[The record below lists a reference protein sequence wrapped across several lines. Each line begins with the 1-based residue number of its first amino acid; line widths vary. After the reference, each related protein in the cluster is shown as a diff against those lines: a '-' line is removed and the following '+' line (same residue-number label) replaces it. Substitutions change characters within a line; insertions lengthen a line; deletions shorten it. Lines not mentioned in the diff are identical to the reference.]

1 MTNQQSDA
9 VREQLREA
17 VVILRPYA
25 MSSGPFHDP
34 QDPARGNH
42 SRPAR
47 LGASAKAS
55 QSDHVLKP

>member
-25 MSSGPFHDP
+25 MSSGAFHDVEDLREAIILAQHALERAQKLLNP
-34 QDPARGNH
+34 TT
-42 SRPAR
+42 S
-47 LGASAKAS
+47 
-55 QSDHVLKP
+55 